1 MVWRAGHPLTGTSL
15 WLFTSTPSDR
25 FFFLSLFIF
34 FLVTS
39 PNKLPVFCDCFLL
52 NRLISPCSSSLD
64 TMASSGLQL
73 FGFLLALVGLGATVA
88 ATFMVEWKKQTQ
100 GNTYHIYE
108 GLWETC
114 SSNEK
119 TICESYE
126 SLFKLASKFFFFFL
140 SHLFL
145 SPLKHQTLPVEI
157 PSTDI
162 KLL

>member
-1 MVWRAGHPLTGTSL
+1 
-15 WLFTSTPSDR
+15 
-25 FFFLSLFIF
+25 
-34 FLVTS
+34 
-39 PNKLPVFCDCFLL
+39 
-52 NRLISPCSSSLD
+52 
-64 TMASSGLQL
+64 MASSGLQL

-100 GNTYHIYE
+100 GNSYHIYE

-126 SLFKLASKFFFFFL
+126 SLFKLASKWVFFL
-140 SHLFL
+140 ITSG